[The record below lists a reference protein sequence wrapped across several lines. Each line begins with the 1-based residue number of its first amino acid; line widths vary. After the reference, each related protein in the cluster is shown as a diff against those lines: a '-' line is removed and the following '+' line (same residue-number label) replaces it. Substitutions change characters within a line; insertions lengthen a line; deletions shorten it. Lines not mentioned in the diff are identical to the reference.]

1 MSTQLAL
8 ALPPSSASSVVI
20 INGRATLRLE
30 GEQRVVVAAGL
41 PVHHYGAGDAVAE
54 AYAMVFLVDSGF
66 ARQHEVARAFGC
78 SVRTVRRHQA
88 RYAEGGMAALATR
101 SGWRPGRRRVASK
114 RLRVVERLKA
124 EGLGNREIARRLGL
138 TEHAIRKLVGPSRE
152 GTQEVLPLVAAAAS
166 APTPATTT
174 TSAAEPGAPPSPP
187 SPSGMVSTNDDR
199 VDDGSSQERGD
210 SDEEPLPMSLDV
222 DASDRSLDRLLACF
236 GLLDDA
242 APVFASARGIGGAG
256 VLLAIPALVDSAIF
270 VVARKLYGRI
280 GPAFYG
286 LRTTVLVLLVM
297 ALLRIK
303 RPEQL
308 KERDPAV
315 LGQLLG
321 LDRAPEVKTLR
332 RKLTRLAAYHRAEQ
346 LGAQLAR
353 HRVDKRGQVVG
364 FLYVDGH
371 VRAYHGKHTLPKA
384 FVTTRR
390 LAMPATTD
398 YWVNDSV
405 GDPLLVLTAEANAGL
420 AKMLPAVLAQVRDV
434 VGARRVTVV
443 FDRGGYSPKLFAQ
456 ILDQGFDLLTY
467 RKGKARR
474 IAPQRFLRR
483 RAKLDDRWV
492 SYDLDDR
499 AVRLL
504 KGKLRLRQ
512 VTRQS
517 EDGHQTQVLTS
528 RWDLRDIEVAYRMF
542 ERWRQENFFKY
553 MRQEF
558 LLDALVDYQI
568 EPDDPTRTVPNPER
582 RALDKDIR
590 AARVEL
596 AKLEQRFGAAAADN
610 PEEQRPTMRGFKI
623 AHGKLGKQ
631 LRSARMRLAKLIDR
645 RRDLPHRVEVQD
657 TSQGAVIKLATERK
671 HLSNIVKMVAY
682 QAESDLVTM
691 LKPQYARAEEEG
703 RTLVH
708 ELLQAPADLDV
719 TDSELRVTLHP
730 LSSPHRTL
738 AAKALCEQLDATAT
752 VFPGSTLRLRFD
764 VQPPRLRGLAFPG
777 PRTSADAPPAASQ
790 PPKPDSSTSP

>member
-8 ALPPSSASSVVI
+8 ALPASSASTAVI

-152 GTQEVLPLVAAAAS
+152 GTQEVLPLGAAEAS
-166 APTPATTT
+166 APTTTT
-174 TSAAEPGAPPSPP
+174 AAASAAEPGAPPSPP

-210 SDEEPLPMSLDV
+210 SDEEPRPMSLDV
-222 DASDRSLDRLLACF
+222 DASDRSLDRLLACL

-270 VVARKLYGRI
+270 VLTRKLYGRI

-303 RPEQL
+303 RPEHL

-353 HRVDKRGQVVG
+353 HRVDQRGQVVG

-420 AKMLPAVLAQVRDV
+420 AKILPAVLTQVRDV

-456 ILDQGFDLLTY
+456 ILAQGFDLLTY

-474 IAPQRFLRR
+474 IAPQRFRRR

-492 SYDLDDR
+492 SYELDDR

-631 LRSARMRLAKLIDR
+631 LRSARMRLATLIDR

-682 QAESDLVTM
+682 QAESDLVSM
-691 LKPQYARAEEEG
+691 LQPHYARAEDEG

-790 PPKPDSSTSP
+790 PPKPDSSRSP

>member
-8 ALPPSSASSVVI
+8 ALPASTASTAVI
-20 INGRATLRLE
+20 INGRATLRVE
-30 GEQRVVVAAGL
+30 GEQRVVVVAGL

-54 AYAMVFLVDSGF
+54 AYAMVVLVDSGF
-66 ARQHEVARAFGC
+66 ARQHEVARAFVC

-88 RYAEGGMAALATR
+88 RYAAGGMAALATR
-101 SGWRPGRRRVASK
+101 AGWRPGRRRVASK

-124 EGLGNREIARRLGL
+124 EGVGNREIARRLGV
-138 TEHAIRKLVGPSRE
+138 TEHAIRKLIGPSQER
-152 GTQEVLPLVAAAAS
+152 TQEVLPLRAAEAAA
-166 APTPATTT
+166 PTTATTVST
-174 TSAAEPGAPPSPP
+174 AAEECAAGSVP
-187 SPSGMVSTNDDR
+187 SPSCVASANDDCG
-199 VDDGSSQERGD
+199 DDGSRQESGD
-210 SDEEPLPMSLDV
+210 NDQEPVPMSLDI

-236 GLLDDA
+236 GWLDDA
-242 APVFASARGIGGAG
+242 APVFASARSIGGAG
-256 VLLAIPALVDSAIF
+256 VLLAMPALVESAIF
-270 VVARKLYGRI
+270 VLARKLYGQI

-303 RPEQL
+303 RPEHL

-315 LGQLLG
+315 LGRLLG

-353 HRVDKRGQVVG
+353 HRVDQRGQVVG

-371 VRAYHGKHTLPKA
+371 VRAYHGKHALPKA

-405 GDPLLVLTAEANAGL
+405 GDPLLVLTASANAGL
-420 AKMLPAVLAQVRDV
+420 AKMLPEVLAQVRAV
-434 VGARRVTVV
+434 VGTRRVTVV

-474 IAPQRFLRR
+474 IAKRHFLRR
-483 RAKLDDRWV
+483 RAKLDARWV

-553 MRQEF
+553 MREEF
-558 LLDALVDYQI
+558 LLDALVDYQV
-568 EPDDPTRTVPNPER
+568 EPDDPTRTVRNPER
-582 RALDKDIR
+582 RALDKDIH

-596 AKLEQRFGAAAADN
+596 AKIEQRFGAAAADN
-610 PEEQRPTMRGFKI
+610 PEGQRPTMRGFKI
-623 AHGKLGKQ
+623 AHGKLGTQ
-631 LRSARMRLAKLIDR
+631 LRSARKQLAKLIDR

-657 TSQGAVIKLATERK
+657 TSPGAVIKLATERQ

-682 QAESDLVTM
+682 QAESELVA
-691 LKPQYARAEEEG
+691 LLGPHYARADEEG

-708 ELLQAPADLDV
+708 ELFQTAADLEV

-738 AAKALCEQLDATAT
+738 AAKALCEQLDETAAI
-752 VFPGSTLRLRFD
+752 FPGSRLRLRFD
-764 VQPPRLRGLAFPG
+764 VQPPPLRGLAFPG
-777 PRTSADAPPAASQ
+777 PRTSRDNSAAASQ
-790 PPKPDSSTSP
+790 RNKPDTSKSR

>member
-8 ALPPSSASSVVI
+8 ALPPSTASTAVV
-20 INGRATLRLE
+20 INGRATLRVE
-30 GEQRVVVAAGL
+30 GEQRVVVVAGL
-41 PVHHYGAGDAVAE
+41 PVHHYGVGDEVAE

-66 ARQHEVARAFGC
+66 AQQHEVARAFCC
-78 SVRTVRRHQA
+78 SVRTVRRHQQ
-88 RYAEGGMAALATR
+88 RYAEGGMAALARR

-114 RLRVVERLKA
+114 RMRVVERLKA
-124 EGLGNREIARRLGL
+124 EGVGNREIARRLGV
-138 TEHAIRKLVGPSRE
+138 TENAIRKLVGTSPE
-152 GTQEVLPLVAAAAS
+152 GKQEVLPLETVE
-166 APTPATTT
+166 ATTAPST
-174 TSAAEPGAPPSPP
+174 AEESAIPAVP
-187 SPSGMVSTNDDR
+187 SPSRVASTNVADVSR
-199 VDDGSSQERGD
+199 QERGD
-210 SDEEPLPMSLDV
+210 HNEAPVALSLDV

-242 APVFASARGIGGAG
+242 APVFASARGIAGAG
-256 VLLAIPALVDSAIF
+256 VLVAIPALVESGIF
-270 VVARKLYGRI
+270 VLARKLYGEI

-297 ALLRIK
+297 ALLRLN
-303 RPEQL
+303 RPEHL
-308 KERDPAV
+308 KERDPAG
-315 LGQLLG
+315 LGRLLG

-346 LGAQLAR
+346 LGAELAR

-371 VRAYHGKHTLPKA
+371 VRAYHGKRTLPKA

-405 GDPLLVLTAEANAGL
+405 GDPLLVLTASANAGL
-420 AKMLPAVLAQVRDV
+420 TKVLPAVLAQVRAV
-434 VGARRVTVV
+434 VAARRVTVV
-443 FDRGGYSPKLFAQ
+443 FDRGGYSPKLFAE
-456 ILDQGFDLLTY
+456 ILAQGFDLLTY
-467 RKGKARR
+467 RKGKSRR
-474 IAPQRFLRR
+474 IGERRFVRR

-499 AVRLL
+499 PVRLL

-553 MRQEF
+553 MREEF
-558 LLDALVDYQI
+558 LLDALVDYQV

-610 PEEQRPTMRGFKI
+610 PEGRRPTMRGFKI
-623 AHGKLGKQ
+623 AQGKLGKQ
-631 LRSARMRLAKLIDR
+631 LRSARARLATLLDR
-645 RRDLPHRVEVQD
+645 RRDLPRRVEVQD
-657 TSQGAVIKLATERK
+657 TSPGAVIKLATERK
-671 HLSNIVKMVAY
+671 HLTNLVKMVAY
-682 QAESDLVTM
+682 QAESELVA
-691 LKPQYARAEEEG
+691 LLGPHYARADDEG

-708 ELLQAPADLDV
+708 ELFQAAADLDV
-719 TDSELRVTLHP
+719 TDSELRITLHP

-738 AAKALCEQLDATAT
+738 AAKALCEQLDETAT
-752 VFPGSTLRLRFD
+752 TFPGSRLRLRFD
-764 VQPPRLRGLAFPG
+764 VQPPPLRGLAFPG
-777 PRTSADAPPAASQ
+777 PHTSANDPAAASR
-790 PPKPDSSTSP
+790 PPKPDTSTSG

>member
-8 ALPPSSASSVVI
+8 ALASSAASTAVV
-20 INGRATLRLE
+20 INGRATLRVE
-30 GEQRVVVAAGL
+30 GEQRVVVVAGL
-41 PVHHYGAGDAVAE
+41 PMHHYDAGDPVAE

-66 ARQHEVARAFGC
+66 ARQQEVARAFGC
-78 SVRTVRRHQA
+78 SVRTVRRHQR
-88 RYAEGGMAALATR
+88 RYAEGGMTALATR
-101 SGWRPGRRRVASK
+101 SGWRPTRRRVGSK

-124 EGLGNREIARRLGL
+124 QGVSNREIARRLGV
-138 TEHAIRKLVGPSRE
+138 TENAIRKLVGPSRE
-152 GTQEVLPLVAAAAS
+152 GKQEVLPLVMLQAS
-166 APTPATTT
+166 APTTATTSCVAEQ
-174 TSAAEPGAPPSPP
+174 SAIPAGP
-187 SPSGMVSTNDDR
+187 SPSRVASTNDDC
-199 VDDGSSQERGD
+199 VGQSSRQERGD
-210 SDEEPLPMSLDV
+210 HDAEPRPMSLDV
-222 DASDRSLDRLLACF
+222 DATDRSLDRLLACF

-242 APVFASARGIGGAG
+242 APVFASACGIAGAG
-256 VLLAIPALVDSAIF
+256 VLLAIPALVESGIF
-270 VVARKLYGRI
+270 VLARKLYGGI

-297 ALLRIK
+297 ALLRLN
-303 RPEQL
+303 RPEHL

-315 LGQLLG
+315 LGRILG

-371 VRAYHGKHTLPKA
+371 VRAYHGKRTLPKA

-405 GDPLLVLTAEANAGL
+405 GDPLLVLTAAANAGL
-420 AKMLPAVLAQVRDV
+420 TKILPTVLAQVRAA
-434 VGARRVTVV
+434 VGERPVTVV

-456 ILDQGFDLLTY
+456 ILARGFDLLTY

-474 IAPQRFLRR
+474 IATRRFVRR

-499 AVRLL
+499 AIRLL

-558 LLDALVDYQI
+558 LLDALVDYQV
-568 EPDDPTRTVPNPER
+568 EPDDPTRTVPNPQR

-610 PEEQRPTMRGFKI
+610 PEGQRPTMRGFKI
-623 AHGKLGKQ
+623 AHGKLGNQ
-631 LRSARMRLAKLIDR
+631 LRTARERLATLIHQ
-645 RRDLPHRVEVQD
+645 RRDLPRRVEVQD
-657 TSQGAVIKLATERK
+657 TSPGAVIKLATERK

-682 QAESDLVTM
+682 QAESELVT
-691 LKPQYARAEEEG
+691 LLGPHYARADDEG

-708 ELLQAPADLDV
+708 ELFQAAADLDV
-719 TDSELRVTLHP
+719 ADSELRVTLHP

-738 AAKALCEQLDATAT
+738 AAKALCEQLDETAT
-752 VFPGSTLRLRFD
+752 TFPGSRLRLRFD
-764 VQPPRLRGLAFPG
+764 IQPPPLRGLAFPG
-777 PRTSADAPPAASQ
+777 PRTSADDSAAASQ
-790 PPKPDSSTSP
+790 PTKPDTSTSG

>member
-8 ALPPSSASSVVI
+8 ALPASTASTAVV
-20 INGRATLRLE
+20 INGRATLRVE
-30 GEQRVVVAAGL
+30 GEQRVVVVAGL
-41 PVHHYGAGDAVAE
+41 PVHHYGVGDEVAE
-54 AYAMVFLVDSGF
+54 GYAMVFLVDSGF
-66 ARQHEVARAFGC
+66 AQQHEVARAFGC
-78 SVRTVRRHQA
+78 SVRTVRRHQR

-101 SGWRPGRRRVASK
+101 SGWRAGRRRVASK
-114 RLRVVERLKA
+114 RMRVVERLKA
-124 EGLGNREIARRLGL
+124 EGVGNREIARRLGV
-138 TEHAIRKLVGPSRE
+138 TEKAIRKLVGPSLE
-152 GTQEVLPLVAAAAS
+152 GKQEVLPSVTAQAS
-166 APTPATTT
+166 APTTAT
-174 TSAAEPGAPPSPP
+174 SVSLAAEEPTIPSEP
-187 SPSGMVSTNDDR
+187 SPSSVNSTSQDSGGDASR
-199 VDDGSSQERGD
+199 QERGD
-210 SDEEPLPMSLDV
+210 NDEEPVPMSLDV
-222 DASDRSLDRLLACF
+222 DASDRSFDRLLACF

-242 APVFASARGIGGAG
+242 APVFASARGIAGGG
-256 VLLAIPALVDSAIF
+256 VLVAIPALVESAIF
-270 VVARKLYGRI
+270 VLARKLYGEI

-286 LRTTVLVLLVM
+286 LRTTILVLLVM
-297 ALLRIK
+297 ALLRLN
-303 RPEQL
+303 RPEHL

-315 LGQLLG
+315 LGRLLG

-346 LGAQLAR
+346 LGAELAR

-371 VRAYHGKHTLPKA
+371 VRAYHGKRTLPKA

-405 GDPLLVLTAEANAGL
+405 GDPLLVLTASANAGL
-420 AKMLPAVLAQVRDV
+420 TKVLPEVLRQVRGA
-434 VGARRVTVV
+434 VGERRVTVV
-443 FDRGGYSPKLFAQ
+443 FDRGGYSPKLFAE
-456 ILDQGFDLLTY
+456 ILAHGFDLLTY
-467 RKGKARR
+467 RKGKSRR
-474 IAPQRFLRR
+474 IAQRRFLRR

-492 SYDLDDR
+492 SYELDDR

-558 LLDALVDYQI
+558 LLDALVDYQV

-610 PEEQRPTMRGFKI
+610 PEGQRPTMRGFKI
-623 AHGKLGKQ
+623 AQGKLGTQ
-631 LRSARMRLAKLIDR
+631 LRSARARLATLLDR
-645 RRDLPHRVEVQD
+645 RRDLPRRVEVQD

-671 HLSNIVKMVAY
+671 HLTNLVKMVAY
-682 QAESDLVTM
+682 QAESELVA
-691 LKPQYARAEEEG
+691 LLGPHYARADDEG

-708 ELLQAPADLDV
+708 ELFQAAADLEV
-719 TDSELRVTLHP
+719 TDSELRITLHP

-738 AAKALCEQLDATAT
+738 AAKALCAQLDETAT
-752 VFPGSTLRLRFD
+752 TFPGSRLRLRFD
-764 VQPPRLRGLAFPG
+764 VQPPPLRGLAFPG
-777 PRTSADAPPAASQ
+777 PRPCANDPAAAPQ
-790 PPKPDSSTSP
+790 PPKPDTSTSG

>member
-1 MSTQLAL
+1 MSAQLAL
-8 ALPPSSASSVVI
+8 GLPPPAASTAVV
-20 INGRATLRLE
+20 INGRATLRVE
-30 GEQRVVVAAGL
+30 GEQRVVVVTGL
-41 PVHHYGAGDAVAE
+41 PVHHYGVGDAVAE

-66 ARQHEVARAFGC
+66 AQQREVACAFGC
-78 SVRTVRRHQA
+78 SVRTVRRHQR

-101 SGWRPGRRRVASK
+101 SGWRPGRRRIACK

-124 EGLGNREIARRLGL
+124 EGVGNREIARRLGVS
-138 TEHAIRKLVGPSRE
+138 EKAIRKLVGPSRE
-152 GTQEVLPLVAAAAS
+152 GKQEVLPLGPAEATAPPMATTAAAAAEQHVIS
-166 APTPATTT
+166 SVLSPSRVAS
-174 TSAAEPGAPPSPP
+174 TSADCVGA
-187 SPSGMVSTNDDR
+187 
-199 VDDGSSQERGD
+199 GSRQERGD
-210 SDEEPLPMSLDV
+210 NDAEPVPMSLDV
-222 DASDRSLDRLLACF
+222 DATDRSFDRLLACF

-242 APVFASARGIGGAG
+242 APVFASAHGVGGAG
-256 VLLAIPALVDSAIF
+256 VLLAIPALVESGIF
-270 VVARKLYGRI
+270 VLARKLYGEI

-303 RPEQL
+303 RPEHL
-308 KERDPAV
+308 KERDPAG
-315 LGQLLG
+315 LGRLLG

-332 RKLTRLAAYHRAEQ
+332 RKLTRLAACHRAEQ

-353 HRVDKRGQVVG
+353 HRVEQRGQVIG

-371 VRAYHGKHTLPKA
+371 VRAYHGQRTLPKA

-405 GDPLLVLTAEANAGL
+405 GDPLLVLTAAANAGL
-420 AKMLPAVLAQVRDV
+420 AKMLPAVLAQVRQV
-434 VGARRVTVV
+434 VGARRLTVV

-456 ILDQGFDLLTY
+456 ILADGFDLLTY
-467 RKGKARR
+467 RKGKSRR
-474 IAPQRFLRR
+474 IAKRHFVKR
-483 RAKLDDRWV
+483 RAKLDHRWV
-492 SYDLDDR
+492 SYALDDR

-517 EDGHQTQVLTS
+517 ADGHQTQVLTS

-553 MRQEF
+553 MREEF
-558 LLDALVDYQI
+558 LLDALIDYQV
-568 EPDDPTRTVPNPER
+568 EPDDPTRTVPNPAR

-596 AKLEQRFGAAAADN
+596 AKLAQRFGAAAADN
-610 PEEQRPTMRGFKI
+610 PERQRPTMRGFKI
-623 AHGKLGKQ
+623 AHGTLGKQ
-631 LRSARMRLAKLIDR
+631 LRSARERLAKLIDR
-645 RRDLPHRVEVQD
+645 RRDLPQRVEVQE
-657 TSQGAVIKLATERK
+657 TSQEAIIRLATERK

-682 QAESDLVTM
+682 QAESELVA
-691 LKPQYARAEEEG
+691 LVGPHYARADEEG

-708 ELLQAPADLDV
+708 ELFQTAADLNV
-719 TDSELRVTLHP
+719 TNRELHVTLHP

-738 AAKALCEQLDATAT
+738 AATALCQRLDQTAT
-752 VFPGSTLRLRFD
+752 TFPGSRLRLRFD
-764 VQPPRLRGLAFPG
+764 VQPPPLHGLAFPG
-777 PRTSADAPPAASQ
+777 PRISANDSAAASQ
-790 PPKPDSSTSP
+790 RLKADTSISP